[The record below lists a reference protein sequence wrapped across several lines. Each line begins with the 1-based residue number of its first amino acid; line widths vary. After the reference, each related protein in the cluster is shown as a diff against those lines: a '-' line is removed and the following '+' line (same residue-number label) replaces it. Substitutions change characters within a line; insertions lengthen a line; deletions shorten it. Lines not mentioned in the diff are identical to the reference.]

1 MMSGKEEGVRSCRAV
16 VRSRDGEPLED
27 FPPERKC
34 PDYHF
39 RKSEFCLNNGLIR
52 VMVEA
57 G

>member
-34 PDYHF
+34 PDSHF
-39 RKSEFCLNNGLIR
+39 RKISLSS
-52 VMVEA
+52 A
-57 G
+57 